1 MDLHQQLAIQVLEK
15 LDYGVVIID
24 QHQQIVFWNNWIV
37 EKSQITIQQA
47 TSQTLAIL
55 FADNELPDV
64 LNEMLE
70 NVFIQK
76 TPESITLSLA
86 FINASSPQQVTVKN
100 LELYQSHYHLL
111 EIRAVNQ
118 PEVTNNIQELQN
130 DFDQNL
136 IAADHLYDRIA
147 RMSSVELPCLKVLSK
162 PLARFSGD
170 LVLSAPKPSGGINIF
185 IGDFTGHGL
194 PAAVGAL
201 PVAEVFYGMTQKGF
215 SISDIIEEI
224 NKKLIFILPE
234 NLSCSACLVE
244 LEQEGKMLAVWNGGL
259 PDMLVMDQDSQ
270 LKHRVVSEHPALGE
284 STMHKEDLETVFVEV
299 AVGDK
304 VYWCSDGISNT
315 VNKQGDKFGQH
326 NIDQA
331 LVKGRNLAT
340 LEQILTEFADGQT
353 DDLTMVELDV
363 GIVHQLDLSTSN
375 TSQQANIAAS
385 KWDASFHFSANTLR
399 TLDIVPL
406 LVNVVVQIQAP
417 HEHRQRIYTVLAELC
432 SNALEHGLLN
442 LDSKLK
448 ESANGFTEYYSL
460 RGKRLAE
467 LQDDFIKV
475 SLSHQPESTGGRL
488 DIEIADSGEGFDYQ
502 QHAKALAE
510 NESLCGR
517 GEGLLRQL
525 CSEFYYSGN
534 GNVAHAVYLWTQQ

>member
-1 MDLHQQLAIQVLEK
+1 MDLQQQLAIQVLESS
-15 LDYGVVIID
+15 DYGVLILD
-24 QHQQIVFWNNWIV
+24 QHHKIVFWNNWLV
-37 EKSQITIQQA
+37 EKSQISSQHA
-47 TSQTLAIL
+47 TMKTLAAL
-55 FADNELPDV
+55 FSNSELPALLNKALDNV
-64 LNEMLE
+64 LG
-70 NVFIQK
+70 QK
-76 TPESITLSLA
+76 LQESITLSLA
-86 FINASSPQQVTVKN
+86 FINESSSQQLTIKSI
-100 LELYQSHYHLL
+100 ELQQQYYFLL
-111 EIRAVNQ
+111 EIRAINRS
-118 PEVTNNIQELQN
+118 EVTNDIQELQN
-130 DFDQNL
+130 DFEQNL
-136 IAADHLYDRIA
+136 AAADHLYDRIA
-147 RMSSVELPCLKVLSK
+147 TMSGTDLPCLQVLSK

-224 NKKLIFILPE
+224 NKKLLFILPE
-234 NLSCSACLVE
+234 NLFCAACLVE

-259 PDMLVMDQDSQ
+259 PDMLVIDQDSQ
-270 LKHRVVSEHPALGE
+270 IKHRVVSDHLPLGVSE
-284 STMHKEDLETVFVEV
+284 MHKADLETVFVEV
-299 AVGDK
+299 AAGDK
-304 VYWCSDGISNT
+304 VFWCSDGVSHA

-326 NIDQA
+326 SIDLA
-331 LVKGRNLAT
+331 LAKGRDLAT
-340 LEQILTEFADGQT
+340 LEQVLTEFSDGQT

-363 GIVHQLDLSTSN
+363 AIVHQLDFSTPS
-375 TSQQANIAAS
+375 TSQQSDIAAS
-385 KWDASFHFSANTLR
+385 QWDAHFYFSAHTLR

-406 LVNVVVQIQAP
+406 LVNIVVQIQAP

-448 ESANGFTEYYSL
+448 ESANGFTEYYLL
-460 RGKRLAE
+460 RGQRLAE
-467 LQDDFIKV
+467 LQDGFIKV

-534 GNVAHAVYLWTQQ
+534 GNIAHAVYLWTK

>member
-1 MDLHQQLAIQVLEK
+1 MDLHQQLVIQVLEK
-15 LDYGVVIID
+15 LDYGVIVID
-24 QHQQIVFWNNWIV
+24 QHQQIVFWNNHLV
-37 EKSQITIQQA
+37 EQSQITSQQA
-47 TSQTLAIL
+47 TTKTLAAL
-55 FADNELPDV
+55 FADNELPV
-64 LNEMLE
+64 LLNETLD
-70 NVFIQK
+70 NVFAQK
-76 TPESITLSLA
+76 LPQSITLSLA
-86 FINASSPQQVTVKN
+86 FINESSPQQLTVKN
-100 LELYQSHYHLL
+100 LELQQRHYCLL
-111 EIRAVNQ
+111 EIRTINQ
-118 PEVTNNIQELQN
+118 TEVPTDIQELQD
-130 DFDQNL
+130 DFEQNL
-136 IAADHLYDRIA
+136 AAADHLYDRIA
-147 RMSSVELPCLKVLSK
+147 RMSGADLPCLQVLSK

-224 NKKLIFILPE
+224 NKKLLFILPE
-234 NLSCSACLVE
+234 NLFCAACLVE

-259 PDMLVMDQDSQ
+259 PDMLVIDQDS
-270 LKHRVVSEHPALGE
+270 KIKYRVASGHLPLGVSE
-284 STMHKEDLETVFVEV
+284 MHKADLETVFVEV
-299 AVGDK
+299 AAGDK
-304 VYWCSDGISNT
+304 VFWCSDGVSNAANT
-315 VNKQGDKFGQH
+315 QGDKFGQH

-331 LVKGRNLAT
+331 LVIGRDLAT
-340 LEQILTEFADGQT
+340 LEQALAGYTDSQA

-363 GIVHQLDLSTSN
+363 AIVHQLDLSTSS
-375 TSQQANIAAS
+375 TSQQSDIAAS
-385 KWDASFHFSANTLR
+385 RWDASFYFSAQTLR

-460 RGKRLAE
+460 RGQRLAE
-467 LQDDFIKV
+467 LQDGFIKV

-488 DIEIADSGEGFDYQ
+488 DIEITDSGEGFDYQ
-502 QHAKALAE
+502 QYAKELAE
-510 NESLCGR
+510 NEGLCGR
-517 GEGLLRQL
+517 GEGLLKQL
-525 CSEFYYSGN
+525 CSEFSYSGN
-534 GNVAHAVYLWTQQ
+534 GNVAHAVYLWTQ